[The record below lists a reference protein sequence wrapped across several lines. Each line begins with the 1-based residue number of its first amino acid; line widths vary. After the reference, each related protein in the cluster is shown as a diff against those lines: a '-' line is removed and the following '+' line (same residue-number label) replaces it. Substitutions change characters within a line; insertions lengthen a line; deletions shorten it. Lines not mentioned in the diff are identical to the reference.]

1 MNAPRI
7 DRDDRV
13 TVSEHVRF
21 RQFDDELVLVDLA
34 GGEYFSLNGVGTK
47 IWCAA
52 ATGKTPVQIA
62 ASLVHEYEVEQD
74 TALLDCLHLLD
85 QLLERGLVAKPT
97 P

>member
-1 MNAPRI
+1 MSTPKI

-13 TVSEHVRF
+13 AVPEHVRF

-34 GGEYFSLNGVGTK
+34 GGEYFSLNAVGTR
-47 IWCAA
+47 IWRAA

-62 ASLVHEYEVEQD
+62 ASLAHEYEVEED

-85 QLLERGLVAKPT
+85 QLLERGLVARPAL
-97 P
+97 